1 MVQGK
6 DVSPE
11 MDSAQGECGPRA
23 KTFPMENMGW
33 EEDVSLGKRQ
43 GQGKDMALR

>member
-6 DVSPE
+6 GVSPRME
-11 MDSAQGECGPRA
+11 NAQGECGPRA
-23 KTFPMENMGW
+23 KTFHVENMGW

-43 GQGKDMALR
+43 G